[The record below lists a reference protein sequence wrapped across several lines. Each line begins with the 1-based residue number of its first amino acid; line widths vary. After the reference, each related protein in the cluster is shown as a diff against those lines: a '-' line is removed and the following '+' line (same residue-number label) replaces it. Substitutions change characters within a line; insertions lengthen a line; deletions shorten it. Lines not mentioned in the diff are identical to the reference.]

1 MTIHSHKYKLLE
13 AKARSQI
20 AVIVEMT
27 VLVFILKT
35 LFSKPQTIM
44 FLRLKTSFFFFIIL
58 WKIPHLFIFFKK
70 KVNLNDS
77 VLLSSSPLLEV
88 LMGLFIP

>member
-1 MTIHSHKYKLLE
+1 MIIHSHKYKLLE

-58 WKIPHLFIFFKK
+58 WKIPHLFIFKK
-70 KVNLNDS
+70 NLNDSS

>member
-44 FLRLKTSFFFFIIL
+44 FLRLKTSFFSLYYIVKDPTFIY
-58 WKIPHLFIFFKK
+58 FFKK

>member
-1 MTIHSHKYKLLE
+1 MIIHSHKYKLLE

-44 FLRLKTSFFFFIIL
+44 FRRLKTSFLLYYIVQDPTFIYFF
-58 WKIPHLFIFFKK
+58 
-70 KVNLNDS
+70 
-77 VLLSSSPLLEV
+77 
-88 LMGLFIP
+88 

>member
-1 MTIHSHKYKLLE
+1 MIIHSHKYKLLE

-44 FLRLKTSFFFFIIL
+44 FRRLKTSFLLYYIVKDPTFIY
-58 WKIPHLFIFFKK
+58 FFKK
-70 KVNLNDS
+70 KVNLNDSS